1 MTVVKTKIRQD
12 PLINKVLFNS
22 DTVRPYRSLAARAI
36 RMYLSQVTRTVGHSV
51 AASPATCTK
60 FSRSDHH
67 REVVLQQAVHLEA
80 VMQAVHPSWVPRE
93 APREHE
99 HHYLDR
105 ESA

>member
-80 VMQAVHPSWVPRE
+80 VMQAVHPSWVAASR
-93 APREHE
+93 
-99 HHYLDR
+99 
-105 ESA
+105 

>member
-51 AASPATCTK
+51 AVALLHVLNFILDFILDFKKIYATRKRKTQIFLK
-60 FSRSDHH
+60 
-67 REVVLQQAVHLEA
+67 
-80 VMQAVHPSWVPRE
+80 
-93 APREHE
+93 
-99 HHYLDR
+99 
-105 ESA
+105 

>member
-60 FSRSDHH
+60 FSNTDNFLNFKNPGFFKIQKSWILKKSTLPGNGKH
-67 REVVLQQAVHLEA
+67 R
-80 VMQAVHPSWVPRE
+80 
-93 APREHE
+93 
-99 HHYLDR
+99 YF
-105 ESA
+105 